1 MVILSLNQK
10 GSQEDPHLSGESSA
24 LTLDLLVEA
33 LFCLDLK
40 SISETELSIFAPFCG
55 IVWIISQVIH
65 EVLLR
70 IFHVTDGVKL
80 MGKSVE
86 LLLVGLSEA
95 LINQILLRQ
104 LDILKL
110 RHDVAVEV
118 GSLTL
123 GDGSVKALLGLS
135 LEEDVQLSLE

>member
-1 MVILSLNQK
+1 MLSRHLRSTLEFVDQASQEIGVQVGPVLIQNHIKMRPSSMVILSLHK
-10 GSQEDPHLSGESSA
+10 KSSQEDPHLSGESSA

-55 IVWIISQVIH
+55 IARIISQVIH

-70 IFHVTDGVKL
+70 IFHVTYGVKL
-80 MGKSVE
+80 MSKSVK

-95 LINQILLRQ
+95 LI
-104 LDILKL
+104 D
-110 RHDVAVEV
+110 
-118 GSLTL
+118 
-123 GDGSVKALLGLS
+123 
-135 LEEDVQLSLE
+135 